1 MKAYLLTFLVS
12 GTLILSSCSKL
23 DEGSNVSLSSI
34 KKRLSREWIIDS
46 VGAIVNGD
54 SVSLSKIEMKSL
66 KITFDKNGGFKYNEI
81 DTSGIEVENLSTWT
95 WELQN
100 YLFKT
105 NFNQSQNFV
114 VKGER
119 KYIVKRL
126 TRTELILQDHI
137 HGHRLYFH
145 SN

>member
-1 MKAYLLTFLVS
+1 MKAYLLTLLVS
-12 GTLILSSCSKL
+12 ATLILSSCSRL

-46 VGAIVNGD
+46 VGAFVNGD

-100 YLFKT
+100 YLLSK
-105 NFNQSQNFV
+105 
-114 VKGER
+114 VKEN
-119 KYIVKRL
+119 
-126 TRTELILQDHI
+126 ILLND
-137 HGHRLYFH
+137 
-145 SN
+145 